1 MEVKSV
7 FIIKDGVHNCVDEN
21 MFEKVYKPA
30 GWKLCDKNYNE
41 VVETEAKTIEEVKA
55 IDTTKSEAVEEVKN
69 ITAMNKK
76 KKTNNKFN
84 DNLIKQ

>member
-21 MFEKVYKPA
+21 MFERVYKPA
-30 GWKLCDKNYNE
+30 GWKLCDSHYNE
-41 VVETEAKTIEEVKA
+41 VVEVEEVKA
-55 IDTTKSEAVEEVKN
+55 VDTTKPEAVEEVKN

-76 KKTNNKFN
+76 KRTNNKFN

>member
-30 GWKLCDKNYNE
+30 GWKLCDSNYNE
-41 VVETEAKTIEEVKA
+41 VVEADTKMV
-55 IDTTKSEAVEEVKN
+55 DTTKPEAVEEVKN

-76 KKTNNKFN
+76 KRTNNKFN

>member
-30 GWKLCDKNYNE
+30 GWKLCDSHYNE
-41 VVETEAKTIEEVKA
+41 VVEVEEVKA
-55 IDTTKSEAVEEVKN
+55 VETTKPEAVEEVKN

-76 KKTNNKFN
+76 KRTSNKFN

>member
-21 MFEKVYKPA
+21 MFERVYKPA
-30 GWKLCDKNYNE
+30 GWKLCDSHYNE
-41 VVETEAKTIEEVKA
+41 VVEVEEAKAVE
-55 IDTTKSEAVEEVKN
+55 TTKPGAVEEVKN

-76 KKTNNKFN
+76 KRTNNKFN

>member
-7 FIIKDGVHNCVDEN
+7 YIIKDGVHNCVDEN

-30 GWKLCDKNYNE
+30 GWKLCDSHYNE
-41 VVETEAKTIEEVKA
+41 VVEVEEVKA
-55 IDTTKSEAVEEVKN
+55 VETTKPEAVEEVKN

>member
-30 GWKLCDKNYNE
+30 GWKLCDSNYNE
-41 VVETEAKTIEEVKA
+41 VVEAEEVKA
-55 IDTTKSEAVEEVKN
+55 VDTAKPEAVEEVKN

-76 KKTNNKFN
+76 KRTNNKFN

>member
-21 MFEKVYKPA
+21 MFERVYKPA
-30 GWKLCDKNYNE
+30 GWKLCDSHYNE
-41 VVETEAKTIEEVKA
+41 VVEAEEVKA
-55 IDTTKSEAVEEVKN
+55 VDTTKPEAVEEVKN

-76 KKTNNKFN
+76 KRTNNKFN

>member
-21 MFEKVYKPA
+21 MFERVYKPA
-30 GWKLCDKNYNE
+30 GWKLCDSHYNE
-41 VVETEAKTIEEVKA
+41 VVEVEKVKA
-55 IDTTKSEAVEEVKN
+55 VDTAKPEAVEEVKN

-76 KKTNNKFN
+76 KRTNNKFN

>member
-30 GWKLCDKNYNE
+30 GWKLCDSHYNE
-41 VVETEAKTIEEVKA
+41 VVEVEEVKA
-55 IDTTKSEAVEEVKN
+55 IDTTKPEAVEEVKN

-76 KKTNNKFN
+76 KRANNKFN

>member
-21 MFEKVYKPA
+21 MFERVYKPA
-30 GWKLCDKNYNE
+30 GWKLCDSHYNE
-41 VVETEAKTIEEVKA
+41 VVEVEEVKA
-55 IDTTKSEAVEEVKN
+55 VGTAKPEAVEEVKN

-76 KKTNNKFN
+76 KRTNNKFN

>member
-21 MFEKVYKPA
+21 MFERVYKPA
-30 GWKLCDKNYNE
+30 GWKLCDSHYNE
-41 VVETEAKTIEEVKA
+41 VVEVEEVKA
-55 IDTTKSEAVEEVKN
+55 VDTAKPEAVEEVKN

-76 KKTNNKFN
+76 KRTNNKFN

>member
-30 GWKLCDKNYNE
+30 GWKLCDNHYNE
-41 VVETEAKTIEEVKA
+41 VVEANTKMV
-55 IDTTKSEAVEEVKN
+55 DTTKPEAVEEVKN

-76 KKTNNKFN
+76 KRTNNKFN

>member
-30 GWKLCDKNYNE
+30 GWKLCDSHYNE
-41 VVETEAKTIEEVKA
+41 VVEVEEVKA
-55 IDTTKSEAVEEVKN
+55 VETTKPEAVEEAKN

-76 KKTNNKFN
+76 KRTNNKFN

>member
-30 GWKLCDKNYNE
+30 GWKLCDSNYNE
-41 VVETEAKTIEEVKA
+41 VVEVDAKTIEGTKMV
-55 IDTTKSEAVEEVKN
+55 DTTKPEAVEEVKN

>member
-30 GWKLCDKNYNE
+30 GWKLCDNHYNE
-41 VVETEAKTIEEVKA
+41 VVEADTKMV
-55 IDTTKSEAVEEVKN
+55 DTTKPEAVEEVKN

-76 KKTNNKFN
+76 KRTNNKFN

>member
-30 GWKLCDKNYNE
+30 GWKLCDSHYNE
-41 VVETEAKTIEEVKA
+41 VVEVEEVKA
-55 IDTTKSEAVEEVKN
+55 IDTAKPEAVEEVKN

-76 KKTNNKFN
+76 KRTNNKFN

>member
-30 GWKLCDKNYNE
+30 GWKLCDSHYNE
-41 VVETEAKTIEEVKA
+41 VVEVEEVKA
-55 IDTTKSEAVEEVKN
+55 VETTKPEAVDEVKN

-76 KKTNNKFN
+76 KRTNNKFN